1 MDYLISMFIDD
12 EMDVDEK
19 IAFIE
24 AIEQD
29 KSFSNETLELLN
41 QEKLICSKIVDRI
54 PTIELKSQYN
64 WKRFLKPFLQ
74 PMGIAASALAA
85 AVILLAIF
93 VTRPTPGPAAYR
105 FVIYRPDVSQVE
117 ITGTFTD
124 WKRIPMRK
132 VGASGYW
139 ETSLD
144 VAEGEHRFTYI
155 LEGRQ
160 AIADPTIPAREFDD
174 LGGENSIFHVE
185 RRA

>member
-19 IAFIE
+19 ITFIE
-24 AIEQD
+24 AVEKD
-29 KSFSNETLELLN
+29 KFFTNETLELLR

-54 PTIELKSQYN
+54 PAVEVKPQHD
-64 WKRFLKPFLQ
+64 WKRFLQPFLQ
-74 PMGIAASALAA
+74 PMGMAASVLAA
-85 AVILLAIF
+85 AVIFLAIF
-93 VTRPTPGPAAYR
+93 MTRPTPGPAAYR

-144 VAEGEHRFTYI
+144 IAEGEHRFTYI

>member
-24 AIEQD
+24 AVEQD
-29 KSFSNETLELLN
+29 KSFSNETLELLR

-54 PTIELKSQYN
+54 PTIEVKAQHH
-64 WKRFLKPFLQ
+64 WKRFLQPFLQ
-74 PMGIAASALAA
+74 PMGMAASVLAA
-85 AVILLAIF
+85 ALILLAIF
-93 VTRPTPGPAAYR
+93 MPRPTPGPAAYR

-124 WKRIPMRK
+124 WKRVPMHK
-132 VGASGYW
+132 AGASGYW

-144 VAEGEHRFTYI
+144 IAEGEHRFTYI

>member
-19 IAFIE
+19 ITFVE
-24 AIEQD
+24 AVEQD
-29 KSFSNETLELLN
+29 KSFSNETLDLLR
-41 QEKLICSKIVDRI
+41 QEKLICSKIVDHI
-54 PTIELKSQYN
+54 PTVEVKARHH
-64 WKRFLKPFLQ
+64 WKRFLQPFLQ
-74 PMGIAASALAA
+74 PMGMAASVLAA
-85 AVILLAIF
+85 ALILLAIF
-93 VTRPTPGPAAYR
+93 MPRPTPWPAAYR

-117 ITGTFTD
+117 VTGTFTD
-124 WKRIPMRK
+124 WERIPMRK

>member
-1 MDYLISMFIDD
+1 MSLP
-12 EMDVDEK
+12 
-19 IAFIE
+19 
-24 AIEQD
+24 
-29 KSFSNETLELLN
+29 
-41 QEKLICSKIVDRI
+41 C
-54 PTIELKSQYN
+54 
-64 WKRFLKPFLQ
+64 
-74 PMGIAASALAA
+74 
-85 AVILLAIF
+85 IL
-93 VTRPTPGPAAYR
+93 VT
-105 FVIYRPDVSQVE
+105 FDVSQVE

-132 VGASGYW
+132 VGTSGYW

-144 VAEGEHRFTYI
+144 IAEGEHRFTYI